1 MPVISVFTGEDK
13 GQRLGFIAENL
24 DFYKRLGKKTV
35 LLASRDTFGLAKDGY
50 VLASG
55 YVEDVPVDFAMEALY
70 AIGDTNK
77 GAKFLSKILVTEE
90 EMRNAKEPFWE
101 RCARNIIESVAKTA
115 AKAEAFARKNTQP
128 PYVSLSSRMG
138 RIMADAAEKKY
149 SKSKETYWWEKFEDG
164 TINLLIYNNAPNTA
178 AGIISVTQSHLDVL
192 CRISASER
200 APLLKDDE
208 KTIVIYGP
216 AYDEDELRAI
226 FSVLSLR
233 FKDAV
238 FFFPEAQEYR
248 SLISKLDVDAICS
261 SDVPMTDPATKSVIF
276 GRQSVTPFFKSKV
289 YETTGFERLTFLEYE
304 TPDALP
310 PGEAIALMN
319 SKWRIVKVPCIR
331 IEPEEPK
338 LSYEEKDE
346 TIKDL
351 LRATPK
357 TVKEQETEREQF
369 ITEEDLDKYGLEI
382 LTDDFIWDLEELEN
396 DDEDQ

>member
-1 MPVISVFTGEDK
+1 M
-13 GQRLGFIAENL
+13 
-24 DFYKRLGKKTV
+24 
-35 LLASRDTFGLAKDGY
+35 
-50 VLASG
+50 
-55 YVEDVPVDFAMEALY
+55 
-70 AIGDTNK
+70 
-77 GAKFLSKILVTEE
+77 
-90 EMRNAKEPFWE
+90 
-101 RCARNIIESVAKTA
+101 
-115 AKAEAFARKNTQP
+115 
-128 PYVSLSSRMG
+128 
-138 RIMADAAEKKY
+138 
-149 SKSKETYWWEKFEDG
+149 
-164 TINLLIYNNAPNTA
+164 
-178 AGIISVTQSHLDVL
+178 
-192 CRISASER
+192 
-200 APLLKDDE
+200 
-208 KTIVIYGP
+208 
-216 AYDEDELRAI
+216 
-226 FSVLSLR
+226 
-233 FKDAV
+233 
-238 FFFPEAQEYR
+238 
-248 SLISKLDVDAICS
+248 
-261 SDVPMTDPATKSVIF
+261 
-276 GRQSVTPFFKSKV
+276 